1 MSIEIP
7 VYKTVSLPVETQVAN
22 LGNSNLSQSSVANF
36 NNLMS
41 MPSAIERSSFDQRLD
56 QNFTQNNNSMLN
68 QILHS
73 ISTLDLSL
81 KTSSTNLRQSFSK
94 NNHLN
99 ERVSEVAKDT
109 VNSSKQGDSNSNS
122 SISSMT
128 TEMNNNL
135 EKVKNLY
142 KLQHKF
148 SKSMTLVTLFSSLLT
163 AFKGTMDKFLKM

>member
-109 VNSSKQGDSNSNS
+109 VNSSKQGDS

-148 SKSMTLVTLFSSLLT
+148 HKSMTLVTLFSSLLT

>member
-7 VYKTVSLPVETQVAN
+7 VYKAISLPIETQAAS
-22 LGNSNLSQSSVANF
+22 LGNNNLNSSSVANF
-36 NNLMS
+36 NDLMS
-41 MPSAIERSSFDQRLD
+41 MPSAIERSSFDHKLD

-68 QILHS
+68 QILNS

-81 KTSSTNLRQSFSK
+81 KTSSSNLRQSFSK
-94 NNHLN
+94 NNQLIDRAPN
-99 ERVSEVAKDT
+99 VDREAVKLSDK
-109 VNSSKQGDSNSNS
+109 GDINS

-142 KLQHKF
+142 KLQNKF
-148 SKSMTLVTLFSSLLT
+148 HKSMTLVTLFSSLLT

>member
-7 VYKTVSLPVETQVAN
+7 VYKTVTLPVETQVAN
-22 LGNSNLSQSSVANF
+22 LDNSNLNQSSIANF
-36 NNLMS
+36 NDLMS
-41 MPSAIERSSFDQRLD
+41 MPSAAEKSSFDHRLD
-56 QNFTQNNNSMLN
+56 QNFTQNNSMLN

-109 VNSSKQGDSNSNS
+109 VNSSKQGDINS

-128 TEMNNNL
+128 SEMNNNL

-142 KLQHKF
+142 KLQNKF
-148 SKSMTLVTLFSSLLT
+148 HKSMTLVTLFSSLLT